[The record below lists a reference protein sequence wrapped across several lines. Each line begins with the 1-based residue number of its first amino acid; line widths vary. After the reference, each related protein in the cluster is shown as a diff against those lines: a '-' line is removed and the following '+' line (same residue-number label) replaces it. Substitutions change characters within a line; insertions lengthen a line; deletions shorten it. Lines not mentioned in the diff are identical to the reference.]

1 MALVLLAGAM
11 WLPPLRAAEQA
22 PPRLLMAEVEWIDLA
37 PPEQRY
43 DQAEDAARVRLLDA
57 RLRQRLRQASAY
69 RLLDDASARR
79 PPPYRYSDCR
89 ACVVDWAVKLGAQRL
104 LLTWVQKESRLIL
117 SLNMQLIDPQ
127 RGVALAGGSLDLRGN
142 TEAIW
147 LAGADQLLQRTL
159 DLELLPAPLTDL
171 GRAAAAGTAIP

>member
-1 MALVLLAGAM
+1 MRYGLAMLLVVLLGAS
-11 WLPPLRAAEQA
+11 LPPLRAAESM

-57 RLRQRLRQASAY
+57 RLRQSLRQASAY
-69 RLLDDASARR
+69 RLLDGGPAQRR
-79 PPPYRYSDCR
+79 APYRYNDCR
-89 ACVVDWAVKLGAQRL
+89 ACITEWASKQGAQRL

-117 SLNMQLIDPQ
+117 SINMQLIDPQ
-127 RGVALAGGSLDLRGN
+127 RGTDLAGGSLELRGD
-142 TEAIW
+142 TDAVW

-159 DLELLPAPLTDL
+159 GVALLPA
-171 GRAAAAGTAIP
+171 AAH